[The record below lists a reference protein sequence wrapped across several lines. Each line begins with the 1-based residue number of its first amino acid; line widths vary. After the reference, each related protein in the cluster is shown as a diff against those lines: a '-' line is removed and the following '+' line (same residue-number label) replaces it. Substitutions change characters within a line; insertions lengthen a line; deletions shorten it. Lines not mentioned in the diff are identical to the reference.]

1 MDPSVEDY
9 IKIMQL
15 YARYARAID
24 TGDGRGWAQC
34 YASEGRYRSSTFG
47 ECNGRPELE
56 AFAVDHFKRWMD
68 KGIQTRHWNN
78 QVLLTQNADGT
89 ISSSVYLLLA
99 GVSKGEA
106 PKLYLQ
112 TVYTDMLVQQDGRW
126 VLNERQSNADM
137 RPDPSQLG
145 FTRWEAPV

>member
-1 MDPSVEDY
+1 MDISANDY
-9 IKIMQL
+9 FEIMQL

-24 TGDGRGWAQC
+24 SGDGRGWAQC
-34 YASEGRYRSSTFG
+34 YAENGRYLSSTFG
-47 ECNGRPELE
+47 ECNGRAELE
-56 AFAVDHFKRWMD
+56 VFAVDHFKRWSD

-78 QVLLTQNADGT
+78 QVLVERNSDGT
-89 ISSSVYLLLA
+89 VSSSVYLLLA

-112 TVYTDMLVQQDGRW
+112 TVYTDKLIQEDGRW
-126 VLNERQSNADM
+126 VLKERQSNADM

-145 FTRWEAPV
+145 FTRWETKA